1 MIKRLEQLRRQM
13 SQKGIPYLLI
23 TKPENRLY
31 LSGFTGTT
39 GVLLIGQETADFLAD
54 FRYVEQVKQQSP
66 RFNVVK
72 IEQGSAFGTASE
84 VLRKYKSEKLFFEE
98 EHLTVKQYHELKEQL
113 RDIGLAPGSGLV
125 EELRMIKDERE
136 ISAIRRA
143 MEIGDKA
150 FAHILK
156 YVKPGISERELALEL
171 EFFMRR
177 QGATG
182 VAFETIM
189 ASGLRSALPHGVASD
204 RQLQF
209 GDLLTMDFG
218 AVYQGYNSDMTRTVV
233 LGEPDEKQQEIY
245 SIVLAAQLAGL
256 AAVREGVTAREVDEA
271 ARQVIT
277 DRGYG
282 EYFGH
287 GTGHGVGLAIHER
300 PRVAAKDETVLKAGM
315 VVTVEPGIYLPG
327 WGGVRIEDSVL
338 VTGEGCEILTS
349 SPKHELLKL

>member
-1 MIKRLEQLRRQM
+1 MNKRLEKLRRQM
-13 SQKGIPYLLI
+13 SQRGISHILI

-39 GVLLIGQETADFLAD
+39 GVLLIGLETADFLTD

-66 RFNVVK
+66 HFNVVK
-72 IEQGSAFGTASE
+72 IEQGSAFGAVAE
-84 VLRKYKSEKLFFEE
+84 VLRQYKSEKLFFEE
-98 EHLTVKQYHELKEQL
+98 EHLTVKQYRELKEHL
-113 RDIGLAPGSGLV
+113 RDIGLEPGSGLV
-125 EELRMIKDERE
+125 EELRLIKDDEE
-136 ISAIRRA
+136 ISIIRRA

-150 FAHILK
+150 FAHILN
-156 YVKPGISERELALEL
+156 YIKPGVSEKDLALEL

-177 QGATG
+177 QGAAGT
-182 VAFETIM
+182 AFDTII
-189 ASGLRSALPHGVASD
+189 ASGPRSALPHGVAGD
-204 RQLQF
+204 RQLQP

-218 AVYQGYNSDMTRTVV
+218 ALYRGYNSDMTRTVV

-245 SIVLAAQLAGL
+245 NIVLEAQLAGL
-256 AAVREGVTAREVDEA
+256 AAVREGVTARAVDEA
-271 ARQVIT
+271 ARQIIT

-300 PRVAAKDETVLKAGM
+300 PRLAAKDDTVLKAGM

-327 WGGVRIEDSVL
+327 WGGVRIEDSIL
-338 VTGEGCEILTS
+338 VTEEGCEILTS